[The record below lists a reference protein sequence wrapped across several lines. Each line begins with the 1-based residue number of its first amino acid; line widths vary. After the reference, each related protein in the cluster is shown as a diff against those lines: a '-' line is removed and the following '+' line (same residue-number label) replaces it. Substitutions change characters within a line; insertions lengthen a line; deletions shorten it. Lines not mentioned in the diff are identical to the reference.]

1 MRLKDHK
8 RFIIGAQHLVKEAA
22 SMGVVDLTAGI
33 YSVDFSVSDPDV
45 RYAREEHYRKLLGE
59 IGIRAVKSKELDFAT
74 KVKDFVASLN
84 KGGVK
89 RL

>member
-8 RFIIGAQHLVKEAA
+8 RFIIGAQRLVKEAA
-22 SMGVVDLTAGI
+22 LLGVVDLTAGI
-33 YSVDFSVSDPDV
+33 YSVDFSVTDPEV
-45 RYAREEHYRKLLGE
+45 QMTRNEHYHKLLGE
-59 IGIRAVKSKELDFAT
+59 IGLRAFKSKEFELAT